1 MKMKNK
7 ILFVICLV
15 FIVLTSNTL
24 IAQCHG
30 GSGSGGNH
38 SNHNSTSAEEHQGHK
53 SGMQMFTVY
62 GKCDMCK
69 ARIEQAALSV
79 KGVKSATWDKETKQ
93 LHVYLKSGAKID
105 DVYMA
110 VGNAGHDTDEFK
122 VTDVKY
128 DRLPECCKYR

>member
-1 MKMKNK
+1 MGKKF
-7 ILFVICLV
+7 LLVIFLV
-15 FIVLTSNTL
+15 FTVFTSNTL

-38 SNHNSTSAEEHQGHK
+38 SGHNNTTTEEHQGHK
-53 SGMQMFTVY
+53 TGMQTFTVY

-93 LHVYLKSGAKID
+93 LHVYLKLSGKIEN
-105 DVYMA
+105 VYLA

-122 VTDVKY
+122 VADNKY
-128 DRLPECCKYR
+128 SNLPECCKYR